1 MGEAAIA
8 AFEQARS
15 QMDPKEFG
23 TELLSAAE
31 QTDPAAVQEF
41 KAALQNLNLPP
52 EIIDALNQMIDLIL
66 ANPQDYDQIRKALI
80 AEGVPEDLLP
90 ANFDPSFFGALNLAL
105 DQMAGSTMPM
115 GTQQFANGGIVSLK
129 PIAKFLA
136 EQGRNGDTMLAH
148 ITPAEA
154 RLLRRYGGSGTINPV
169 TGLPEFFLK
178 KLGKAIA
185 GGVASVGKAVGGAF
199 KAVGK
204 AVSGVV
210 KSVASAVKKFASS
223 TVGKIVTTVALGFFL
238 GPAAANLLGV
248 SSMVGT
254 AAVGGFIGSAGSTLL
269 AGGKLKD
276 AIKAGAIGGLTAG
289 AGAGIMG
296 GANAFQAG
304 SYVGPTTVAGQV
316 ESFINSLKSLGGA
329 PGAPVDVTGQLSY
342 TGQGEVLQGAG
353 STAGTAGFG
362 AADVGAV
369 PGYQFTATAPA
380 PAAAAVPAGNV
391 IPQPEFVATA
401 PGAGLDV
408 ASAGPVGGVGPIPGS
423 PVAQTPD
430 EFLRAAEFRNF
441 GQAPADVP
449 VMRIG
454 QVDTGGGLGMADRA
468 FPTGGPT
475 PEQVV
480 GIPTPRGPVSLGPE
494 PKSFIDRTLD
504 YFSPSARKAAGVQDA
519 ISAASTAKQNAIQ
532 AGFSKE
538 TAERLAMEAYK
549 SATPGMFGTYG
560 PMVGAGFG
568 AAYLGGAFNPTQP
581 KPPGIVP
588 RETGFDLYNRNPADY
603 GVTPGGASTTYAPPS
618 IIPGYGTT
626 TYTGPVSGY
635 GQMSAPFAP
644 PQFRVRDLREYL
656 PGFFTGGA
664 VRKVLNSAS
673 IKRAIGEENPQV
685 AASSN
690 TPTTRS
696 AVVSPEVDKFGRP
709 APAPIP
715 LENLQPGI
723 DSTLRG
729 TVMLGNNPVFHG
741 FGTFTPG
748 GALVPAGLAALVD
761 RRRFM
766 GYGVP
771 SQLRTAPSFIVR
783 RPDQYL
789 SRGLAALAP
798 RQFNMGGFAA
808 GGQMDQKFPRRTGQI
823 NGPGT
828 ETSDSIP
835 AMLSDGEFVMT
846 AKAVRG
852 AGGGSRREGAKRMY
866 QMMRKLERKA

>member
-1 MGEAAIA
+1 MEDQGIMSLPQAGMQAPTTAPTQYPMGEAAIA

-66 ANPQDYDQIRKALI
+66 ANPQDYAEIRKMLL
-80 AEGVPEDLLP
+80 EQGVPEDLLP

-129 PIAKFLA
+129 PVAAMLA
-136 EQGRNGDTMLAH
+136 AQGRNGDTMLAH

-178 KLGKAIA
+178 KIGKAISNT
-185 GGVASVGKAVGGAF
+185 VKSVGKTVGSTF

-223 TVGKIVTTVALGFFL
+223 TVGKIITTVALAFFL
-238 GPAAANLLGV
+238 GPAAAGMLGV
-248 SSMVGT
+248 TSAAGV
-254 AAVGGFIGSAGSTLL
+254 AAVSGFIGSAGSTLL

-316 ESFINSLKSLGGA
+316 ENFTNSLKSLSGA

-353 STAGTAGFG
+353 STAGTTGFG

-369 PGYQFTATAPA
+369 PGYQYSPTAPA
-380 PAAAAVPAGNV
+380 AVSAGNV
-391 IPQPEFVATA
+391 IQPPEFVTTA
-401 PGAGLDV
+401 SRGIDV
-408 ASAGPVGGVGPIPGS
+408 ASAGPVSGVGPIPGAS
-423 PVAQTPD
+423 VPAGVSGSYAPFADQVGGAGVGPTSVPPSFAPGMPGAEAAQM
-430 EFLRAAEFRNF
+430 F
-441 GQAPADVP
+441 GSGPAGFESFAGIEGGAGAAPARSFTD
-449 VMRIG
+449 
-454 QVDTGGGLGMADRA
+454 MAKGAYQEYIRPYT
-468 FPTGGPT
+468 PTGIEESGR
-475 PEQVV
+475 E
-480 GIPTPRGPVSLGPE
+480 
-494 PKSFIDRTLD
+494 
-504 YFSPSARKAAGVQDA
+504 AAL
-519 ISAASTAKQNAIQ
+519 
-532 AGFSKE
+532 
-538 TAERLAMEAYK
+538 AEYNKVL
-549 SATPGMFGTYG
+549 SATNDPTLARQAYNKALPGMFAKYAPVVAAGT
-560 PMVGAGFG
+560 G
-568 AAYLGGAFNPTQP
+568 AAYLAGAFNPTEP

-588 RETGFDLYNRNPADY
+588 RETGFDLIRQNPAEY
-603 GVTPGGASTTYAPPS
+603 GVNVGQTNTIYAGGP
-618 IIPGYGTT
+618 
-626 TYTGPVSGY
+626 SGY
-635 GQMSAPFAP
+635 GQMGALFAP
-644 PQFRVRDLREYL
+644 PQFRVRDPREYL
-656 PGFFTGGA
+656 PRFSMGGA
-664 VRKVLNSAS
+664 VR
-673 IKRAIGEENPQV
+673 PQ
-685 AASSN
+685 
-690 TPTTRS
+690 
-696 AVVSPEVDKFGRP
+696 
-709 APAPIP
+709 
-715 LENLQPGI
+715 
-723 DSTLRG
+723 
-729 TVMLGNNPVFHG
+729 
-741 FGTFTPG
+741 
-748 GALVPAGLAALVD
+748 GLAALLQ
-761 RRRFM
+761 R
-766 GYGVP
+766 
-771 SQLRTAPSFIVR
+771 S
-783 RPDQYL
+783 
-789 SRGLAALAP
+789 GLAAVAP
-798 RQFNMGGFAA
+798 RQFNMGGFAS
-808 GGQMDQKFPRRTGQI
+808 GGQNFPRRTGPI

-828 ETSDSIP
+828 GTSDSIP

-852 AGGGSRREGAKRMY
+852 AGKGSRREGAKRMY
-866 QMMRKLERKA
+866 QMMRKFERKT

>member
-1 MGEAAIA
+1 MEDQGIMSLPQAGMQAPTTAPTQYPMGEAAIT

-66 ANPQDYDQIRKALI
+66 ANPQDYAEIRKMLL
-80 AEGVPEDLLP
+80 EQGVPEDLLP

-129 PIAKFLA
+129 PIAAMLA
-136 EQGRNGDTMLAH
+136 AQGRNGDTMLAH

-178 KLGKAIA
+178 KIGKAISNT
-185 GGVASVGKAVGGAF
+185 VKSVGNAVGGAF

-238 GPAAANLLGV
+238 GPAAAGMLGV
-248 SSMVGT
+248 TSAAGV
-254 AAVGGFIGSAGSTLL
+254 AAVSGFIGGAGSTLL

-316 ESFINSLKSLGGA
+316 ESFTNSLKSLGGA
-329 PGAPVDVTGQLSY
+329 PTNA
-342 TGQGEVLQGAG
+342 
-353 STAGTAGFG
+353 AGTSLTTPDQLNASVNSIDAAAG
-362 AADVGAV
+362 V
-369 PGYQFTATAPA
+369 PISAPPAATAITP
-380 PAAAAVPAGNV
+380 
-391 IPQPEFVATA
+391 PEFVATA
-401 PGAGLDV
+401 SRGVDV
-408 ASAGPVGGVGPIPGS
+408 ASAGPVSGVGPISGTSVPAGVSGSYAPFADQVGGAGVGPTSIPPSFAPGM
-423 PVAQTPD
+423 PGAEAAQM
-430 EFLRAAEFRNF
+430 F
-441 GQAPADVP
+441 GSGPAGFESFAGIEGGAGAAPARSFTD
-449 VMRIG
+449 
-454 QVDTGGGLGMADRA
+454 MAKGAYQEYIRPYT
-468 FPTGGPT
+468 PTGIEESGR
-475 PEQVV
+475 E
-480 GIPTPRGPVSLGPE
+480 
-494 PKSFIDRTLD
+494 
-504 YFSPSARKAAGVQDA
+504 AAL
-519 ISAASTAKQNAIQ
+519 
-532 AGFSKE
+532 
-538 TAERLAMEAYK
+538 AEYNKVL
-549 SATPGMFGTYG
+549 SATNDPTLARQAYNKALPGMFAKYAPVVAAGT
-560 PMVGAGFG
+560 G
-568 AAYLGGAFNPTQP
+568 AAYLAGAFNPTEP

-588 RETGFDLYNRNPADY
+588 RETGFDLIRQNPAEY
-603 GVTPGGASTTYAPPS
+603 GVNVGQTNTIYAGGP
-618 IIPGYGTT
+618 
-626 TYTGPVSGY
+626 SGY
-635 GQMSAPFAP
+635 GQMGELFAP
-644 PQFRVRDLREYL
+644 PQFRVRDPREYL
-656 PGFFTGGA
+656 PRFFTGGA
-664 VRKVLNSAS
+664 VRKLLNSAA
-673 IKRAIGEENPQV
+673 IKRAVGEENPQV
-685 AASSN
+685 AASAN

-696 AVVSPEVDKFGRP
+696 AVVSPETDKFGRP
-709 APAPIP
+709 LPPPVPI
-715 LENLQPGI
+715 ENLRPELMPIRRSRPTLGPFSFDRDRLAGI
-723 DSTLRG
+723 S
-729 TVMLGNNPVFHG
+729 NNPVPPG
-741 FGTFTPG
+741 FGTTPPT
-748 GALVPAGLAALVD
+748 AVISPAVSEVPVD

-766 GYGVP
+766 GYGAP
-771 SQLRTAPSFIVR
+771 SQFRNAPNFMIR
-783 RPDQYL
+783 NPGEYL
-789 SRGLAALAP
+789 PQGLAALLQRSGLAAVAP
-798 RQFNMGGFAA
+798 RQFNMGGFAS
-808 GGQMDQKFPRRTGQI
+808 GGQNFPRRTGPI

-828 ETSDSIP
+828 GTSDSIP

-866 QMMRKLERKA
+866 QMMRKFERKA